1 MGDDSNFDDI
11 TNALLAG
18 GVRRRR
24 SHRGGAGRRGSIAA
38 VLKAQ
43 GIAPETAETLAA
55 KIDEV
60 ALMKEFQVE
69 VKQKGNATAL
79 VTATADLGDQALV
92 VGNALKTVLNDQL
105 NNVANSV
112 AAVWEGLKTAS
123 GPAAV
128 GATGATGGI
137 IIAGWRSQYVRAAM
151 NSMMPLIIED
161 LKAAAKENV
170 GAALTVSALLS
181 AALVIFLMLFFNRL
195 MRAMKPP
202 TDESTPKELTIIDA
216 EVQGA
221 KAAELTVVPTGG
233 KSAEIQAKIEEFQKK
248 AVAALADEAVKK
260 RPSRWGPALTNA
272 PTNTLMDGSTGG
284 RRRRLT
290 SRRLRRAAYS
300 PRPTRRS
307 SSGRRR
313 GYSRRTRG

>member
-79 VTATADLGDQALV
+79 VTATADLGEQVAV
-92 VGNALKTVLNDQL
+92 VGDAFKTVLNDQL

-123 GPAAV
+123 GPAAL
-128 GATGATGGI
+128 GATGATGV
-137 IIAGWRSQYVRAAM
+137 IATAAWRSEYVRAAM
-151 NSMMPLIIED
+151 NSVMPLIISD

-195 MRAMKPP
+195 MKAMGK
-202 TDESTPKELTIIDA
+202 STPELTIEDA
-216 EVQGA
+216 EVKGA
-221 KAAELTVVPTGG
+221 ATDAEVFNAPLAAN
-233 KSAEIQAKIEEFQKK
+233 KDKIQTAIEEFQTK
-248 AVAALADEAVKK
+248 AAKALTEEKAGK

-272 PTNTLMDGSTGG
+272 PEMAQLTNAPMGG
-284 RRRRLT
+284 RRRLT
-290 SRRLRRAAYS
+290 SRRRRRAAYS
-300 PRPTRRS
+300 PKPTRRS

-313 GYSRRTRG
+313 GYSRRQRG

>member
-1 MGDDSNFDDI
+1 MGDESNFDDI

-60 ALMKEFQVE
+60 ALIKEFQVE

-79 VTATADLGDQALV
+79 VTATADLGDQAAV
-92 VGNALKTVLNDQL
+92 VGDALKTVLNDQL

-123 GPAAV
+123 VPAAV

-137 IIAGWRSQYVRAAM
+137 IIAGWRSQYVRTAM

-195 MRAMKPP
+195 TRAMKP
-202 TDESTPKELTIIDA
+202 TDESTPKEELTVANA
-216 EVQGA
+216 ELQGA
-221 KAAELTVVPTGG
+221 KAAELAVVPTGG
-233 KSAEIQAKIEEFQKK
+233 KSAEIQAKIKVFQEK
-248 AVAALADEAVKK
+248 AMAALAEEKAGR

-272 PTNTLMDGSTGG
+272 PPMDQLTNGSTGG
-284 RRRRLT
+284 RRLT
-290 SRRLRRAAYS
+290 SRRRRRAAYS
-300 PRPTRRS
+300 PKPTRRS

-313 GYSRRTRG
+313 GYSRRQRG

>member
-92 VGNALKTVLNDQL
+92 VGNALKTVVNDQL

-123 GPAAV
+123 GPAAL
-128 GATGATGGI
+128 GATGATGV
-137 IIAGWRSQYVRAAM
+137 IATAAWRSEYVRAAM
-151 NSMMPLIIED
+151 NSVMPLIISD

-195 MRAMKPP
+195 MKAMGK
-202 TDESTPKELTIIDA
+202 STPDLTIEDA
-216 EVQGA
+216 EVKGA
-221 KAAELTVVPTGG
+221 ATDAEVFNTPLAAN
-233 KSAEIQAKIEEFQKK
+233 KDKIQAKIEEFQTK
-248 AVAALADEAVKK
+248 AAKALTEEKAGK

-272 PTNTLMDGSTGG
+272 PEMAQLTNAPMGG
-284 RRRRLT
+284 RRRLT
-290 SRRLRRAAYS
+290 SRRRRRAAYS
-300 PRPTRRS
+300 PKPTRRS

-313 GYSRRTRG
+313 GYSRRQRG

>member
-79 VTATADLGDQALV
+79 VTATADLGDQVAV
-92 VGNALKTVLNDQL
+92 VGNALKTVVNDQL

-128 GATGATGGI
+128 GATGATGV
-137 IIAGWRSQYVRAAM
+137 IATAAWRSEYVRAAM
-151 NSMMPLIIED
+151 NSVMPLIISD

-195 MRAMKPP
+195 MKAMGK
-202 TDESTPKELTIIDA
+202 STPDLTIEDA
-216 EVQGA
+216 EVKGA
-221 KAAELTVVPTGG
+221 ATDAEVFDAPLAVN
-233 KSAEIQAKIEEFQKK
+233 KDKIQAKIEEFQTK
-248 AVAALADEAVKK
+248 AAKALAEEKAGR

-272 PTNTLMDGSTGG
+272 PPMAQLTNAPMGG
-284 RRRRLT
+284 RRRLT
-290 SRRLRRAAYS
+290 SRRRRRAAYS
-300 PRPTRRS
+300 PKPTRRS

-313 GYSRRTRG
+313 GYSRRQRG